1 MPASDFPKFVIPLL
15 CLPRE
20 CGFAG
25 LQQRIRDTAH
35 CGYHN
40 DRLGIAHRLNDACRL
55 IDLWHRAYRRAS
67 KFDDDHDGSL
77 TLKASLVPINTS
89 RAHSASPAR
98 QKKLSIAAFALYLD
112 SRLVR

>member
-25 LQQRIRDTAH
+25 MQKRVRDTAH

-55 IDLWHRAYRRAS
+55 IDLWNRAYRRTS
-67 KFDDDHDGSL
+67 KFDDDHAGSL
-77 TLKASLVPINTS
+77 TDYLFQVRDTPLTVNLNTFRHLCSLI
-89 RAHSASPAR
+89 
-98 QKKLSIAAFALYLD
+98 
-112 SRLVR
+112 